1 MKKDRLMGID
11 YGEKR
16 IGIALSDPLQVI
28 STPYQ
33 VLANQPGFFTKLQ
46 EIISQEKVGKIILGL
61 PLNLAGEDSRKT
73 KEVRAFKERL
83 QQKIDCPIEFYDER
97 YSTAEARDVLKEMGY
112 LPQQR
117 KKIIDKM
124 AASIILKN
132 YLEDRK

>member
-1 MKKDRLMGID
+1 MENMRLMGID

-16 IGIALSDPLQVI
+16 IGLALSDPMQII

-33 VLANQPGFFTKLQ
+33 VLSNEKGIFDKLR
-46 EIISQEKVGKIILGL
+46 EIIENEKVGKIILGL

-73 KEVRAFKERL
+73 KEVRTFK
-83 QQKIDCPIEFYDER
+83 QQLEQEITLPVEFYDER
-97 YSTAEARDVLKEMGY
+97 YSTAEATDLLIEMGY
-112 LPQQR
+112 SPQQR

-132 YLEDRK
+132 FLEDRK